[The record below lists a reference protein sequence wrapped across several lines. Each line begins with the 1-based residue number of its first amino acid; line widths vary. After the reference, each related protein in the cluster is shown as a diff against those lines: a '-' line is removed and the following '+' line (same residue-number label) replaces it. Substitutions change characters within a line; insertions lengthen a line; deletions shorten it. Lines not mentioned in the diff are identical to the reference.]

1 MAESYSRTIENT
13 NNVYNIQKGWKG
25 GDRKTP
31 MTYQRI
37 KAEVNKLYTPS
48 GNLVDMHLA
57 NYLDATHGRS
67 GLPTLEQVYSTN
79 QRNLIQNRAIEKM
92 DEALDSSRSFFEDW
106 YERQQAIN
114 MAITAVEKIADFAL
128 NWRKPRYW
136 KAMSERGIKPRDLPE
151 AWLAYNFGLKPLIGT
166 FDDAM
171 HTLGRKF
178 PEYNARGVSGGTYN
192 IHFDNAYVKVYS
204 VINLIWLHGCKVYGY
219 NPNTALLSITG
230 LNRPFSSAMSVVPW
244 GWAVEYFFNAS
255 QLMSNFEN
263 KHPGLLVRGYWN
275 TEVIRANFHG
285 YRHGQY
291 ISSTKRGDVPRYGTS
306 VFVRRQVNVPQYKP
320 TLQFP
325 LLLGSSKLAN
335 LTSALA
341 LSMKKK

>member
-1 MAESYSRTIENT
+1 MATSYSRVIENN
-13 NNVYNIQKGWKG
+13 NNVYNIQSGWKK

-37 KAEVNKLYTPS
+37 NAQVNKYRTPS
-48 GNLVDMHLA
+48 GTLVDMYLA
-57 NYLDATHGRS
+57 TYLGATHGRS
-67 GLPTLEQVYSTN
+67 GLPALEQAYSTN
-79 QRNLIQNRAIEKM
+79 QRNLIQNRAIAEM

-106 YERQQAIN
+106 YERQQAID
-114 MAITAVEKIADFAL
+114 MAITAINKVADFAL

-136 KAMSERGIKPRDLPE
+136 KAMAKRGIKPRDLPE

-171 HTLGRKF
+171 HTLGKKF
-178 PEYNARGVSGGTYN
+178 PEYNARGVAGGTYDV
-192 IHFDNAYVKVYS
+192 HFDNTYVEVYS
-204 VINLIWLHGCKVYGY
+204 AINLIWLHGCKVYGY
-219 NPNTALLSITG
+219 NPNKALLSITG
-230 LNRPFSSAMSVVPW
+230 LNQPFSSVMSVVPW

-255 QLMSNFEN
+255 QLLSNFEN
-263 KHPGLLVRGYWN
+263 KHPGLLVKDYWN
-275 TEVIRANFHG
+275 TEVIRVTFHG
-285 YRHGQY
+285 SRHNQY
-291 ISSTKRGDVPRYGTS
+291 ISSTKSGDVPRYGES
-306 VFVRRQVNVPQYKP
+306 VYVNRQINVPQYKP

-325 LLLGSSKLAN
+325 LLLGSGKLAN